1 MTLYLSPDQTFLL
14 PELLDVRI
22 DPLEEERRKNGEVMA
37 SLVQGRLSSMGPADA
52 KVTIVEFS
60 DFQCPYCRQSAG
72 MLKTFLATPEAK
84 DVRFVFRHFPL
95 TMHPGRSLPRR
106 RPPARASRTKR
117 CSGRCTTGSLRTR
130 PPSALT
136 MCATSC
142 WMWREQVPASMWPL
156 TRVVSTTRSRWARF

>member
-95 TMHPGRSLPRR
+95 TMHPWAK
-106 RPPARASRTKR
+106 PAAEAAASATFQDQPVFCYMHHRLFSTQP
-117 CSGRCTTGSLRTR
+117 SFTT
-130 PPSALT
+130 
-136 MCATSC
+136 
-142 WMWREQVPASMWPL
+142 
-156 TRVVSTTRSRWARF
+156 